1 MLLGILRRLLPVHD
15 ISSDYEDPPQ
25 FLQGKQTRPQLVGL
39 LKLFYADIKPLTIA
53 AADPAAVYAA
63 ALDAAKAMPRWEV
76 TAEQP
81 PNSRSSSSSSAASF
95 QAVATTKAMRFK
107 DDIVVRFRP
116 VQGRAEVLVDVRS
129 RSRIGQGDIGAN
141 GARILQYQ
149 RKLSALLQERH
160 LSKL

>member
-1 MLLGILRRLLPVHD
+1 MAAKRTPSSCTQAVPATLTSTVVHCA
-15 ISSDYEDPPQ
+15 Q
-25 FLQGKQTRPQLVGL
+25 VGL

-81 PNSRSSSSSSAASF
+81 PNSSSSSSSSSSAASF